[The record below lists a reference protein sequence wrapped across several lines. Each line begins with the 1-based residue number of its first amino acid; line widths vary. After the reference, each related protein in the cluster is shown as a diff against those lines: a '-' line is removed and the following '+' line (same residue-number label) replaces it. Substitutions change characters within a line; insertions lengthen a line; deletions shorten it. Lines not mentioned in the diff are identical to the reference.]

1 MLGSRKGTRWL
12 VVKTQLTTL
21 FIRQKEQSG
30 IQVGLLVASYNENT
44 YIRCGRLEFT
54 QLERTETN
62 LTHFK

>member
-21 FIRQKEQSG
+21 FIRRKEQSG

-54 QLERTETN
+54 TT
-62 LTHFK
+62 